1 MKNYLTNKTLLIV
14 DDEPNIITGLKRQ
27 LRQEDYT
34 IFSANS
40 AESGLNVLNEQDI
53 GVVLSDQMMPKMD
66 GITFLELVKKD
77 KPDVVRVLLTGY
89 ASLENA
95 KKAIQR
101 CQIFEYLTKPWSG
114 EKLKQTINRAFE
126 HYNLTIENRRLQKL
140 THEQNHQLKLI
151 NENLDNLVRKRT
163 SQLEEALRE
172 GVVMLAM
179 AAEAKDDD
187 TGKHVNRIQDLT
199 KDICIGIGMSPDDSR
214 LIGFYSIMHDV
225 GKIHIPDKILKK
237 PGPLTDAEWV
247 VMKTHTIAGE
257 KILGNKPFY
266 KTAREIARSHHER
279 WDGSGYPDGLKKEEI
294 PLSARVV
301 SIADVFDALT
311 HERPYKAAWPL
322 EDTLT
327 EMKKLSGKAFDS
339 EILDVFFKI
348 IGKKSEHVGS
358 KRKKIKTSCDSKRKN
373 ILKIH
378 KIWPG
383 GQDVVQI

>member
-1 MKNYLTNKTLLIV
+1 
-14 DDEPNIITGLKRQ
+14 
-27 LRQEDYT
+27 
-34 IFSANS
+34 
-40 AESGLNVLNEQDI
+40 
-53 GVVLSDQMMPKMD
+53 
-66 GITFLELVKKD
+66 
-77 KPDVVRVLLTGY
+77 
-89 ASLENA
+89 
-95 KKAIQR
+95 
-101 CQIFEYLTKPWSG
+101 
-114 EKLKQTINRAFE
+114 
-126 HYNLTIENRRLQKL
+126 
-140 THEQNHQLKLI
+140 
-151 NENLDNLVRKRT
+151 
-163 SQLEEALRE
+163 
-172 GVVMLAM
+172 MLAM